1 MSTAFKSLKGRRVL
15 VNQPEMKESV
25 LQLTEASKAHIEQE
39 SMKKWTRLEVYA
51 VGDDVTTV
59 AAGDSIYVSVNA
71 IKGAEVIEIDE
82 TIKLMLSE
90 YDVAIVW

>member
-1 MSTAFKSLKGRRVL
+1 MSKAFKSLKGRRVL

-59 AAGDSIYVSVNA
+59 AAGDSVYVSVNA
-71 IKGAEVIEIDE
+71 IKGAEVIEIE
-82 TIKLMLSE
+82 EHIKLMLSE
-90 YDVAIVW
+90 YDIAIVW

>member
-15 VNQPEMKESV
+15 VNQPEMKESAI
-25 LQLTEASKAHIEQE
+25 QLSEADKAHIEQE
-39 SMKKWTRLEVYA
+39 SMKQWTRLEVFA
-51 VGDDVTTV
+51 VGEEVKTVT
-59 AAGDSIYVSVNA
+59 AGDSVYISVAA
-71 IKGAEVIEIDE
+71 IKGAEVIEVDK

>member
-59 AAGDSIYVSVNA
+59 AAGDSVYVSVNA
-71 IKGAEVIEIDE
+71 IKGAEVIEIE
-82 TIKLMLSE
+82 ERIKLMLSE

>member
-1 MSTAFKSLKGRRVL
+1 
-15 VNQPEMKESV
+15 
-25 LQLTEASKAHIEQE
+25 
-39 SMKKWTRLEVYA
+39 MKKWTRLEVYA

-59 AAGDSIYVSVNA
+59 AAGDSVYVSVNA
-71 IKGAEVIEIDE
+71 IKGAEVIEIEE

>member
-59 AAGDSIYVSVNA
+59 AAGDSVYVSVNA
-71 IKGAEVIEIDE
+71 IKGAEVIEVDE

-90 YDVAIVW
+90 YDIAIVW

>member
-15 VNQPEMKESV
+15 VNQPEMKESAI
-25 LQLTEASKAHIEQE
+25 QLSEADKASMEQE

-51 VGDDVTTV
+51 VGEDVTGV
-59 AAGDSIYVSVNA
+59 AAGDNVYVSVNA
-71 IKGAEVIEIDE
+71 IKGAEVIEVE
-82 TIKLMLSE
+82 ESIKLMLSE

>member
-15 VNQPEMKESV
+15 VNQPEMKESAI
-25 LQLTEASKAHIEQE
+25 QLSEADKAHIEQE
-39 SMKKWTRLEVYA
+39 SMKKWTRLEVFA
-51 VGDDVTTV
+51 VGEEVKTV
-59 AAGDSIYVSVNA
+59 AAGDSVYVSVNA
-71 IKGAEVIEIDE
+71 IKGAEVIEVDE

>member
-15 VNQPEMKESV
+15 VNQPEMKESAI
-25 LQLTEASKAHIEQE
+25 QLSEADKAHIEQE

-51 VGDDVTTV
+51 VGEDVATIK
-59 AAGDSIYVSVNA
+59 AGDSVYISVAA
-71 IKGAEVIEIDE
+71 IKGAEVIEVEE